1 MRKVILAINMSIDG
15 CISHMNLG
23 LRPDKEVSRFFYD
36 LMFQDIDL
44 IAFGRKMYE
53 IMFPYWAE
61 EANWERS
68 VEKEFGPKITS
79 LDKIVFSRTLDSAEY
94 NTRIVRTDP
103 VAELLKL
110 KQAPGKNIY
119 LGTVSMLPQL
129 AQAGVIDEYH
139 IVVTP
144 VIIGQGPRL
153 VEDGTLE
160 ENLKLELVATR
171 TFKSGALAL
180 HYKKQVE

>member
-15 CISHMNLG
+15 CISHMNMSLI
-23 LRPDKEVSRFFYD
+23 PDEEVGGYFND
-36 LMFQDIDL
+36 LMHQDVDL
-44 IAFGRKMYE
+44 IAYGRKMYE

-61 EANWERS
+61 EANWENKLD
-68 VEKEFGPKITS
+68 KEFGQWITD
-79 LDKIVFSRTLDSAEY
+79 LDKIVFSRTLDSADY

-103 VAELLKL
+103 AAELLKL

-119 LGTVSMLPQL
+119 VGTVSMLPQL

-139 IVVTP
+139 FVVAP

-153 VEDGTLE
+153 VEDGTLA

-171 TFKSGALAL
+171 TFKSGWIAL
-180 HYKKQVE
+180 HYKKRA

>member
-15 CISHMNLG
+15 CISHMNMSLI
-23 LRPDKEVSRFFYD
+23 PDEEVFGYFID
-36 LMFQDIDL
+36 LMHQDVDL
-44 IAFGRKMYE
+44 IAYGRKMYE

-61 EANWERS
+61 EANRETKL
-68 VEKEFGPKITS
+68 EKEFAQKITD

-119 LGTVSMLPQL
+119 VGTVSMLPQL

-139 IVVTP
+139 FAVAP

-153 VEDGTLE
+153 MEDGTLA
-160 ENLKLELVATR
+160 ENLKLELVAAK
-171 TFKSGALAL
+171 TFKSGWIVL
-180 HYKKQVE
+180 HYKKQA

>member
-15 CISHMNLG
+15 CVSHMSF
-23 LRPDKEVSRFFYD
+23 RPDEEVFEYFNN
-36 LMFQDIDL
+36 LIHQDVDL
-44 IAFGRKMYE
+44 IAYGRKMYE

-61 EANWERS
+61 EANWERA
-68 VEKEFGPKITS
+68 VEKGFGPKITG

-103 VAELLKL
+103 VEELLKL

-119 LGTVSMLPQL
+119 VGTVSMLPQL

-139 IVVTP
+139 LVVAP

-153 VEDGTLE
+153 VEDGTLLE
-160 ENLKLELVATR
+160 KLDLELVATK
-171 TFKSGALAL
+171 TFKAGSIAL
-180 HYKKQVE
+180 HYKKRA

>member
-23 LRPDKEVSRFFYD
+23 LRPDKEVSRFFND

-68 VEKEFGPKITS
+68 VEKEFGQESP
-79 LDKIVFSRTLDSAEY
+79 
-94 NTRIVRTDP
+94 
-103 VAELLKL
+103 
-110 KQAPGKNIY
+110 
-119 LGTVSMLPQL
+119 
-129 AQAGVIDEYH
+129 
-139 IVVTP
+139 
-144 VIIGQGPRL
+144 PRQNCFFA
-153 VEDGTLE
+153 
-160 ENLKLELVATR
+160 NLR
-171 TFKSGALAL
+171 
-180 HYKKQVE
+180 QR